1 MHQEASDALLAIEE
15 ELRALGLSWPET
27 TEEFPWDER
36 VLKVNG
42 KIFCF
47 VGTREQP
54 TGGLHLFFTAKLPAS
69 AAIATAQPWAKPTGY
84 NLGKSGWV
92 SSRFERAE
100 EVPVELLRDWLDE
113 SYRAVAPK
121 RALRQRGHD
130 ER

>member
-1 MHQEASDALLAIEE
+1 MSRDVPAGPFAAET

-27 TEEFPWDER
+27 HEEFPWGER

-47 VGTREQP
+47 LGTYEQP
-54 TGGLHLFFTAKLPAS
+54 EGGRRFHFTAKLPES
-69 AAIATAQPWAKPTGY
+69 AALATAQPWASPTGY

-92 SSRFERAE
+92 SARFDYPD
-100 EVPVELLRDWLDE
+100 EVPFELLRDWLDE

-121 RALRQRGHD
+121 RAVRKRDAAG
-130 ER
+130 